1 MWAIREGRLHVT
13 INPKFL
19 VGNLSCSTEPLLTT
33 QVISPGHK
41 RLSFMA
47 QMAFH
52 LPRQLGWFHPWT
64 CSTGGLWKALRAVG
78 FGLCCWVS
86 ALLPV
91 ASLLKTQCKCVY
103 YPGAFKAKSQMCVLL
118 KAILLCVLLILK
130 WCFKN
135 IEWTLKKGFLE
146 EYYSSVLW
154 SATFLL
160 PSHAV

>member
-1 MWAIREGRLHVT
+1 MWAMREGRLHVT

-19 VGNLSCSTEPLLTT
+19 VGNLSCSAEPLLTT

-52 LPRQLGWFHPWT
+52 LPKQLGWFHPWT

-78 FGLCCWVS
+78 FGLCCWEVHS
-86 ALLPV
+86 SQLLV
-91 ASLLKTQCKCVY
+91 CWRQCKCVY
-103 YPGAFKAKSQMCVLL
+103 HPGAFKAESQVSVLV
-118 KAILLCVLLILK
+118 KVILLCILLILK

-135 IEWTLKKGFLE
+135 IERTLKKGLLE
-146 EYYSSVLW
+146 EQ
-154 SATFLL
+154 
-160 PSHAV
+160 